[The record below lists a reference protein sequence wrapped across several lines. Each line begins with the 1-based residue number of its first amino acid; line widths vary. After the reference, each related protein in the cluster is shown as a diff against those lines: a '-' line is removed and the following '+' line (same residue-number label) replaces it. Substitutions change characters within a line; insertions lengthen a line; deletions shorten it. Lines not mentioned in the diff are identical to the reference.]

1 MIRKLLISFLFVL
14 VTVLGVKASDDN
26 WTLYPSYHN
35 ATYCQVMGDK
45 VYVLASGA
53 LYSYNKSDNE
63 VRIYDKIT
71 TLSDIDIAHIRY
83 SSFINALI
91 IVYRNANIDI
101 LYDDESVYN
110 ISDFKNKAL
119 PDKTINNI
127 DVQGATVYIST
138 SFGVVVLDLENMEF
152 DNTYNTGLDTYCTY
166 RYDGKLYTGTKSGF
180 YCCDTTRN
188 LLDKNNWEQLYP
200 NYPVTS
206 LCELDGVLYCIID
219 VFGIYKFTPK
229 PKALKLV
236 VANNGEKYHRLYST
250 GREIVAP
257 AKNKVS
263 VITDENTVVT
273 YRNSE
278 SSHVEKSGN
287 SFWDCKGYKGVVE
300 CETVESGIVAVSTPV
315 IPNSPIRNYCE
326 FMKFTSA
333 GKLLVAGGNINYLGL
348 PENDHDGTLM
358 EFNLEYDRW
367 NNITV
372 DTIISVTGL
381 KYSNMCSIDEDPTR
395 PGRYFAGSFG
405 YGVCEFVN
413 GSFVQYYDFENSPL
427 ESAVPGNRRYV
438 RVPTVMF
445 DKDANLWCVNT
456 DVKDIL
462 KVLKKDGTWVSLNYK
477 EMEYMATVV
486 KPYID
491 SRGWLWVTVLQS
503 QPGLFCAKMNNTP
516 FDTSDDV
523 TKKWLHK
530 FTNQDG
536 VSYDIYQLYDIA
548 EDKDGAIWV
557 GTNVGVF
564 VIDNPE
570 KFFNDGVFK
579 QIKIARNDG
588 TGLADYF
595 MSGVY
600 IKDIEVDGANRKWIG
615 TNSNG
620 IYLVSADGQET
631 IHHFTT
637 ENSPLPSDCIES
649 IAINDVTGE
658 VFIGTDMGMVSYRS
672 DAIASAEALDKENIY
687 AYPNPVRADYSGKIS
702 IVGLTHG
709 CNVKIVDAAGY
720 LINEGASN
728 GGMYS
733 WNGRNLRGEKVAS
746 GVYYVL
752 TYDSAG
758 REGVATKILITR

>member
-1 MIRKLLISFLFVL
+1 MSLLFILVLFQ
-14 VTVLGVKASDDN
+14 GVKAADEN

-35 ATYCQVMGDK
+35 ATYCQVVGDK

-53 LYSYNKSDNE
+53 LFSYNKSDNE
-63 VRIYDKIT
+63 VRTYDKIT

-83 SSFINALI
+83 SNFLNALVV
-91 IVYRNANIDI
+91 VYSNANIDI

-110 ISDFKNKAL
+110 ISDFKNKSL

-127 DVQGATVYIST
+127 DIQGSTAYIST
-138 SFGVVVLDLENMEF
+138 SFGIVVLDLENMEF
-152 DNTYNTGLDTYCTY
+152 ENTYNLGLDTYCAY
-166 RYDGKLYTGTKSGF
+166 LYNGFLYAGTKSGF
-180 YCCDTTRN
+180 YCCDATKN
-188 LLDKNNWEQLYP
+188 LLDKNNWQQIYKEY
-200 NYPVTS
+200 VMTS
-206 LCELDGVLYCIID
+206 LCELGGELYCQIKNL
-219 VFGIYKFTPK
+219 GLYTFTYNPK
-229 PKALKLV
+229 
-236 VANNGEKYHRLYST
+236 RLYPVVYNEGEAYHT
-250 GREIVAP
+250 MYRLGNEIIAP

-263 VITDENTVVT
+263 VISGDKNVVT
-273 YRNSE
+273 YKNSG
-278 SSHVEKSGN
+278 SNHIVKDGDI
-287 SFWDCKGYKGVVE
+287 FLDCNGYNGLVE
-300 CETVESGIVAVSTPV
+300 CEVKDGAIVQVAPAIV
-315 IPNSPIRNYCE
+315 PNSPVRNYSE
-326 FMKFTSA
+326 FMKFTNT

-358 EFNLEYDRW
+358 EFNAEYDRW

-381 KYSNMCSIDEDPTR
+381 KYSNMCSIDEDPTQ

-405 YGVCEFVN
+405 YGVCEFMN
-413 GSFVQYYDFENSPL
+413 GRFVQHYDFENSPL
-427 ESAVPGNRRYV
+427 ESAVQGNRAYV
-438 RVPTVMF
+438 RVPSVLF
-445 DKDANLWCVNT
+445 DKEGNLWCINT
-456 DVKDIL
+456 RAKDIV
-462 KVLKKDGTWVSLNYK
+462 KVIKKSGEWLSLNYK
-477 EMEYMATVV
+477 DIEGFKTMV
-486 KPYID
+486 KPFFD
-491 SRGWLWVTVLQS
+491 SRGWLWITSLQGEA
-503 QPGLFCAKMNNTP
+503 GLFCAKTNGTP

-523 TKKWLHK
+523 TKKWMAK

-536 VSYDIYQLYDIA
+536 ISYDIYQLYDIA
-548 EDKDGAIWV
+548 EDGNGAIWV

-649 IAINDVTGE
+649 IAINNVTGE
-658 VFIGTDMGMVSYRS
+658 VFIGTDKGIASYRS
-672 DAIASAEALDKENIY
+672 DAIAAADKLVKSNVY
-687 AYPNPVRADYSGKIS
+687 AYPNPVKADYSGNIS
-702 IVGLTHG
+702 VVGLTHG
-709 CNVKIVDAAGY
+709 CVVKIVDAAGY
-720 LINEGASN
+720 LVNEGVSN

-733 WNGRNLRGEKVAS
+733 WNGRNARGEKVAS

-752 TYDSAG
+752 TYDSDG